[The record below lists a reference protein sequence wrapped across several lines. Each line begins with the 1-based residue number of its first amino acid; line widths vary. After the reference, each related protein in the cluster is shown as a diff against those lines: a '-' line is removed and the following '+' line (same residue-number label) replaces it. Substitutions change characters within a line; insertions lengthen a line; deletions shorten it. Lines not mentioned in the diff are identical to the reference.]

1 MALVLFDLD
10 NTLIQGDSDH
20 AWGEFLASQGAV
32 DAHTYHRRNQEF
44 FEDYM
49 EGRLDAY
56 AYLRFA
62 LQPLSSI
69 PTEQLLKL
77 RETFMRDV
85 ISEFELPKAK
95 RLVKQ
100 HLAEG
105 HRCVIITSTNRFVAE
120 PIATSLGIA
129 DLICSEPEI
138 KNGCY
143 TGDFIGVPC
152 YREGKID
159 CLADWMKGQDETMTN
174 SWFYSD
180 SHNDLPLLRQVAK
193 PIAVDPDDKLR
204 EVANELDWRIISLRD

>member
-20 AWGEFLASQGAV
+20 AWGEFLATQGVV
-32 DAHTYHRRNQEF
+32 DATTYHHQNQAF

-69 PTEQLLKL
+69 PLEQLLKL
-77 RETFMRDV
+77 RDTFMREV
-85 ISEFELPKAK
+85 IVDFELPKAK

-100 HLAEG
+100 HQSEG
-105 HRCVIITSTNRFVAE
+105 HRCVVITSTNRFVAE
-120 PIATSLGIA
+120 PIVNALGME

-138 KNGCY
+138 KDGQY
-143 TGDFIGVPC
+143 TGDFVGVPC

-159 CLADWMKGQDETMTN
+159 CLANWMKGEDETMAN

-180 SHNDLPLLRQVAK
+180 SHNDLPLLRQVAN
-193 PIAVDPDDKLR
+193 PIAVDPDNQLR
-204 EVANELDWRIISLRD
+204 KTAEELGWHIISLRD